1 LEKNKHL
8 IHVYPPFK
16 DDSAYSEGDDA
27 TILSTEEW
35 EEKITEYR
43 KEIEEIDTDDFIDPF
58 YWTDFKHGRV
68 KDDKYTER
76 VNKIL

>member
-1 LEKNKHL
+1 MKVSELSKKFSDNWDENLEKNKHL

-35 EEKITEYR
+35 E
-43 KEIEEIDTDDFIDPF
+43 
-58 YWTDFKHGRV
+58 
-68 KDDKYTER
+68 
-76 VNKIL
+76 